1 MTKKEFTKFE
11 LARMRRTAQ
20 NVEGFLKQRNKLEE
34 KKAKIEEELEIVNQQ
49 IELTDAPT
57 VAMTSYHTEDIIK
70 KVVTPTDQVDK
81 NGNII
86 KKVTFEFIYPD
97 TIIPPVTP
105 NENTVN
111 EETNGDNVVS
121 TFGTLDESDKSDY
134 NTSGALVSDGTDV
147 VATMD

>member
-11 LARMRRTAQ
+11 LARMKRTAQ
-20 NVEGFLKQRNKLEE
+20 NVEGFLKQKNKLEE
-34 KKAKIEEELEIVNQQ
+34 KKAKIEKELAVINQQ

-57 VAMTSYHTEDIIK
+57 VAMTGYHTENIIK

-97 TIIPPVTP
+97 TIVPPTLVP
-105 NENTVN
+105 ESA
-111 EETNGDNVVS
+111 EETLGSSVEGISEPTSSESENNIEES
-121 TFGTLDESDKSDY
+121 TIE
-134 NTSGALVSDGTDV
+134 
-147 VATMD
+147 

>member
-11 LARMRRTAQ
+11 LARLKRTAQ
-20 NVEGFLKQRNKLEE
+20 NVEGFLKQKNKLEE
-34 KKAKIEEELEIVNQQ
+34 KKAKIEEELSVINQQ

-57 VAMTSYHTEDIIK
+57 VAMTGYHTEDIIK

-97 TIIPPVTP
+97 TIIPPVKEEPVVDDSSSTENDENII
-105 NENTVN
+105 NEN
-111 EETNGDNVVS
+111 D
-121 TFGTLDESDKSDY
+121 F
-134 NTSGALVSDGTDV
+134 AL
-147 VATMD
+147 

>member
-11 LARMRRTAQ
+11 LARLKRTAQ
-20 NVEGFLKQRNKLEE
+20 NVEGFLKQKNKLEE
-34 KKAKIEEELEIVNQQ
+34 KKTKIEEELSIINQQ

-57 VAMTSYHTEDIIK
+57 IAMTGYHTEDIIK

-97 TIIPPVTP
+97 TIIPPTLGP
-105 NENTVN
+105 ENTEKTLEPSIEGISEPTSSDIDGGN
-111 EETNGDNVVS
+111 IEET
-121 TFGTLDESDKSDY
+121 EE
-134 NTSGALVSDGTDV
+134 
-147 VATMD
+147 

>member
-11 LARMRRTAQ
+11 LARMKRTAQ
-20 NVEGFLKQRNKLEE
+20 NVEGFLKQKNKLEE
-34 KKAKIEEELEIVNQQ
+34 KKAKIEEELSVINQQ

-57 VAMTSYHTEDIIK
+57 VAMTGYHTEDIIK

-97 TIIPPVTP
+97 TIVPPVTDVAEEETP
-105 NENTVN
+105 VNVEETTSSGVEEDIASSTDNNNNIIN
-111 EETNGDNVVS
+111 EENPS
-121 TFGTLDESDKSDY
+121 L
-134 NTSGALVSDGTDV
+134 
-147 VATMD
+147 

>member
-11 LARMRRTAQ
+11 LARMKRTAQ
-20 NVEGFLKQRNKLEE
+20 NVEGFLKQKNKLEE
-34 KKAKIEEELEIVNQQ
+34 KKAKIEEELAVINQQ

-57 VAMTSYHTEDIIK
+57 VAMTGYHTEDIIK

-97 TIIPPVTP
+97 TIVPPVTDVA
-105 NENTVN
+105 E
-111 EETNGDNVVS
+111 EETPVNVEETTAS
-121 TFGTLDESDKSDY
+121 DEELSEKATEATETL
-134 NTSGALVSDGTDV
+134 
-147 VATMD
+147 

>member
-11 LARMRRTAQ
+11 LARLKRTAQ
-20 NVEGFLKQRNKLEE
+20 NVEGFLKQKNKLEE
-34 KKAKIEEELEIVNQQ
+34 KKAKIEEEWSIINQQ

-57 VAMTSYHTEDIIK
+57 VAMTGYHTEDIIK

-97 TIIPPVTP
+97 TIIPPVKEEPVVDAPSSTENDENTI
-105 NENTVN
+105 NEN
-111 EETNGDNVVS
+111 D
-121 TFGTLDESDKSDY
+121 F
-134 NTSGALVSDGTDV
+134 AL
-147 VATMD
+147 

>member
-11 LARMRRTAQ
+11 LARMKRTAQ
-20 NVEGFLKQRNKLEE
+20 NVEGFLKQKNKLEE
-34 KKAKIEEELEIVNQQ
+34 KKAKIEEELAVINQQ

-57 VAMTSYHTEDIIK
+57 VAMTGYHTEDIIK

-97 TIIPPVTP
+97 TIVPPTLGP
-105 NENTVN
+105 ESA
-111 EETNGDNVVS
+111 EETLRPSIEGISEPTSSKSENNIEES
-121 TFGTLDESDKSDY
+121 TIE
-134 NTSGALVSDGTDV
+134 
-147 VATMD
+147 

>member
-11 LARMRRTAQ
+11 LARMKRTAQ
-20 NVEGFLKQRNKLEE
+20 NVEGFLKQKNKLEE
-34 KKAKIEEELEIVNQQ
+34 KKTKIEEELAVINQQ

-57 VAMTSYHTEDIIK
+57 VAMTGYHTEDIIR

-97 TIIPPVTP
+97 TIVPPVTDVA
-105 NENTVN
+105 E
-111 EETNGDNVVS
+111 EETPDKVEMTTASDVEEPS
-121 TFGTLDESDKSDY
+121 EEITDTAETL
-134 NTSGALVSDGTDV
+134 
-147 VATMD
+147 

>member
-11 LARMRRTAQ
+11 LARMKRTAQ
-20 NVEGFLKQRNKLEE
+20 NVEGFLKQKNKLEE
-34 KKAKIEEELEIVNQQ
+34 KKAKIEEELAVINQQ

-57 VAMTSYHTEDIIK
+57 VAMTGYHTEDIIK

-97 TIIPPVTP
+97 TIVPPVTDVA
-105 NENTVN
+105 E
-111 EETNGDNVVS
+111 EET
-121 TFGTLDESDKSDY
+121 SDKVEM
-134 NTSGALVSDGTDV
+134 TTASGVGEYIASSTDNNNNIINKENPSL
-147 VATMD
+147 

>member
-11 LARMRRTAQ
+11 LARLKRTAQ
-20 NVEGFLKQRNKLEE
+20 NVEGFLKQKNKLEE
-34 KKAKIEEELEIVNQQ
+34 RKTKIEEELSIINQQ

-57 VAMTSYHTEDIIK
+57 VAMTGYHTEDIIK

-97 TIIPPVTP
+97 TIIPPTLGP
-105 NENTVN
+105 ENTEKTLEPLIEGISEPTSSDIDGGN
-111 EETNGDNVVS
+111 IEET
-121 TFGTLDESDKSDY
+121 EE
-134 NTSGALVSDGTDV
+134 
-147 VATMD
+147 

>member
-11 LARMRRTAQ
+11 LARLKRTAQ
-20 NVEGFLKQRNKLEE
+20 NVEGFLKQKNKLEE
-34 KKAKIEEELEIVNQQ
+34 KKAKIEEELSIINQQ

-57 VAMTSYHTEDIIK
+57 VAMTGYHTEDIIK

-97 TIIPPVTP
+97 TIIPPVKEESVVDAPSSTENDETTI
-105 NENTVN
+105 NEN
-111 EETNGDNVVS
+111 D
-121 TFGTLDESDKSDY
+121 F
-134 NTSGALVSDGTDV
+134 AL
-147 VATMD
+147 